1 MPRQAVEGPLEPVE
15 GLPAQPRIFNPAS
28 WSRWSVFLASQEYSP
43 LLPGSPPEVGAAL
56 RNTCRRTPLHWKRT
70 LDEMIDALLKAKMIE
85 QVREGTG
92 DFLFEAFLV
101 PKPRDPTGPPRL
113 VVDYSPLKHCFDRN
127 GRHVDRVLADPPYI
141 RS

>member
-1 MPRQAVEGPLEPVE
+1 M
-15 GLPAQPRIFNPAS
+15 
-28 WSRWSVFLASQEYSP
+28 
-43 LLPGSPPEVGAAL
+43 

-70 LDEMIDALLKAKMIE
+70 LDEMIDALLKDKMIE